1 MFQLQV
7 GNLRGLHVKK
17 TTWNIGFP
25 ALVKV
30 RQSIKYLIIV
40 CQYGSIL
47 QAYRKINY
55 YSEYIHYKL
64 RMGWDLWRHFP
75 LLLWEVECYGTC
87 TLANRQVSTRDQF
100 FIKLTEF
107 WPLECNLFLV
117 PQADTLPKLTEE
129 LSGPLKM
136 MQVCAI
142 LYQFSAYQL
151 AYLFS
156 VVTHS
161 SYNRVD
167 GFIALGSWFRRFA
180 NRDVGWVGHK
190 IMDQPSPLSCGWDS
204 EQC

>member
-1 MFQLQV
+1 MFQLQF
-7 GNLRGLHVKK
+7 GKLQGLHVKK
-17 TTWNIGFP
+17 TTWNVGFP
-25 ALVKV
+25 SLVKV
-30 RQSIKYLIIV
+30 RQSIQYLIIV
-40 CQYGSIL
+40 CQYSSIL

-87 TLANRQVSTRDQF
+87 TLANRQVSTSDQF

-142 LYQFSAYQL
+142 LYQFPAYQLASFPGQLASFPGYYQL

-156 VVTHS
+156 VLNNS
-161 SYNRVD
+161 N
-167 GFIALGSWFRRFA
+167 
-180 NRDVGWVGHK
+180 
-190 IMDQPSPLSCGWDS
+190 PL
-204 EQC
+204 